1 MVYCGKPSRGCQ
13 MCRTRRIKC
22 DETKPTCNQ
31 CAKSRRQCPGYK
43 DEFDLVFRN
52 ETQATE
58 RRARK
63 ANRKAMAKG
72 RGNPD
77 ATGST
82 ALVTTTPPGAVTKSP
97 MAAPILPALNIP
109 VETQATCHF
118 VANFILVPKQ
128 GGTRGFMDFLLP
140 MMQGENAT
148 PHLQH
153 AFSACAMALI
163 NNRAAS
169 RDKFADKALNEYT
182 MALMGTNAALRDPEQ
197 QGADS
202 TLAAVL
208 LLGLFENITAKQI
221 GMLAWGSHIEGA
233 IQLVKQ
239 RGRKQLRSKV
249 GLMLFVAV
257 RTQMVGDTNGTRTRP
272 RPAPPLRK
280 KRPGGTLDGYMYLR
294 HQC

>member
-1 MVYCGKPSRGCQ
+1 

-72 RGNPD
+72 RADSD
-77 ATGST
+77 AAGST
-82 ALVTTTPPGAVTKSP
+82 ALVTTASGAAAKSP
-97 MAAPILPALNIP
+97 MAAPILPALSIP

-140 MMQGENAT
+140 MMQGEHAT

-182 MALMGTNAALRDPEQ
+182 MALKGTNAALRDPEQ

-239 RGRKQLRSKV
+239 RGRKQLRTKV

-257 RTQMVGDTNGTRTRP
+257 RTQMVGDTSPSRS
-272 RPAPPLRK
+272 APGSGRAG
-280 KRPGGTLDGYMYLR
+280 R
-294 HQC
+294 